1 MDCLSAKVQTG
12 HSNSS
17 RQYCYSTTT
26 RGCPQGGVL
35 SPLLW
40 SLLVD
45 ELLRRLARKGIQCQG
60 YADDIVIIARGKFEE
75 TLCDIIQ
82 LGLKMTSDWCN
93 EVGLNLNPTKTVIVP
108 FTRRYKLQRLR

>member
-1 MDCLSAKVQTG
+1 MDCLSLR
-12 HSNSS
+12 S
-17 RQYCYSTTT
+17 RQATATVQDSTVTVTTT
-26 RGCPQGGVL
+26 RGCPLGGVL

-45 ELLRRLARKGIQCQG
+45 ELLRRLAVKGIQCQG

-108 FTRRYKLQRLR
+108 LQEGINCRD